1 MVNSLD
7 ITISMCQCVYLDS
20 MTCHCLS
27 ALLWSEV
34 YTQCVSRVA
43 AQMSQFSDGLG
54 ELGEII
60 SRHPDTCQP
69 LLVAS
74 HIQLTMAVLKR
85 LYSINWSPEETVF
98 YFEMYLAECECKYH
112 GFCVSGCRFA
122 KTAEGIN
129 FPFGGKTPIDPSF
142 NVIYAGRQ

>member
-1 MVNSLD
+1 
-7 ITISMCQCVYLDS
+7 
-20 MTCHCLS
+20 
-27 ALLWSEV
+27 
-34 YTQCVSRVA
+34 
-43 AQMSQFSDGLG
+43 MSQFWDGLG
-54 ELGEII
+54 ELGKII

-98 YFEMYLAECECKYH
+98 YFEMYLAECERKYH

-122 KTAEGIN
+122 ILRKDG
-129 FPFGGKTPIDPSF
+129 
-142 NVIYAGRQ
+142 